1 MPANPKSAESAWV
14 QHEVQFWKEQG
25 RAKSL
30 LIVLTD
36 GEIRLTA
43 SSETTITTAMLWNVG
58 DLPDV
63 VARATELAC
72 AAAGPGFTEQEWNV
86 RAPGLPYRRLCP

>member
-1 MPANPKSAESAWV
+1 
-14 QHEVQFWKEQG
+14 
-25 RAKSL
+25 
-30 LIVLTD
+30 
-36 GEIRLTA
+36 
-43 SSETTITTAMLWNVG
+43 MLWDVG
-58 DLPDV
+58 DLPDA